1 MSIVPHASLDQDFMD
16 VQVEQLNSIENNGSP
31 ALNSNIDTELD
42 LVNSRR
48 FNTQLYSVG
57 TLYHQITNSEV
68 DMDPPHQRNE
78 SVHSNQWKSELILS
92 LMKGMPLG
100 EPEFDTVRKPN
111 GMTSIRSLDGKQRVT
126 AIMSYLDGDFKY
138 CHPQNIP
145 AAMMNKTY
153 EEIPG
158 AWKQAIRNATLPV
171 KVCDSTL
178 TEEEIAYHF
187 RKKQQSAVT
196 TCGEKLNAMF
206 SNPVIRFAYQ
216 LLSENAIVNACLEGK
231 ARRMGHLEMVIRIIH
246 AIHVL
251 DVNREKTKID
261 TSPKKL
267 IDWVENFDA
276 SWLTRHNTRKIS
288 VITAETF
295 RLVSDMDL
303 RDSVKLAKTF
313 ILPIIGLFTYHSSAD
328 ELVNANVSEFVSS
341 VLEDEDYYDDV
352 GGSHSATKDRF
363 IQIKENF
370 SEDYEE

>member
-1 MSIVPHASLDQDFMD
+1 MD
-16 VQVEQLNSIENNGSP
+16 VQVEQLNSIENNGSSDV
-31 ALNSNIDTELD
+31 NSNIDAELE

-145 AAMMNKTY
+145 AAKMNKTN

-158 AWKQAIRNATLPV
+158 AWKQAIRNPTLPV

-187 RKKQQSAVT
+187 RKS
-196 TCGEKLNAMF
+196 
-206 SNPVIRFAYQ
+206 S
-216 LLSENAIVNACLEGK
+216 
-231 ARRMGHLEMVIRIIH
+231 
-246 AIHVL
+246 
-251 DVNREKTKID
+251 
-261 TSPKKL
+261 SP
-267 IDWVENFDA
+267 
-276 SWLTRHNTRKIS
+276 
-288 VITAETF
+288 
-295 RLVSDMDL
+295 
-303 RDSVKLAKTF
+303 
-313 ILPIIGLFTYHSSAD
+313 
-328 ELVNANVSEFVSS
+328 
-341 VLEDEDYYDDV
+341 
-352 GGSHSATKDRF
+352 
-363 IQIKENF
+363 Q
-370 SEDYEE
+370 

>member
-1 MSIVPHASLDQDFMD
+1 MSIVPHASLDQDLMD

-31 ALNSNIDTELD
+31 DVNSNIDAELE

-216 LLSENAIVNACLEGK
+216 LLGENAIVNSCLEGK
-231 ARRMGHLEMVIRIIH
+231 ARRMGHLEMIIRIIH

-303 RDSVKLAKTF
+303 RDGIKLAKTF